1 MITMRNVLITWKKEL
16 RGIFRDKKYLSII
29 FLMPLII
36 PMFII
41 LMGGLY
47 DSLDTNKGN
56 VVAFNYE
63 MTEVEKNIL
72 SSIDKDIEVKV
83 NKNKDELQKMLDDG
97 DINGYIVKEND
108 TYYMYIDTSSSEGMT
123 LSSLLSTYFEQY
135 NNYLARNY
143 LVEKGIDPGEVF
155 NIVKYE
161 LKDQAKEGTNFFT
174 NFLISFALIYLVMI
188 IE

>member
-1 MITMRNVLITWKKEL
+1 MRNVLITWKKEL

-83 NKNKDELQKMLDDG
+83 NKNKDELQKMFDDG
-97 DINGYIVKEND
+97 DINE
-108 TYYMYIDTSSSEGMT
+108 
-123 LSSLLSTYFEQY
+123 
-135 NNYLARNY
+135 
-143 LVEKGIDPGEVF
+143 
-155 NIVKYE
+155 
-161 LKDQAKEGTNFFT
+161 
-174 NFLISFALIYLVMI
+174 
-188 IE
+188 